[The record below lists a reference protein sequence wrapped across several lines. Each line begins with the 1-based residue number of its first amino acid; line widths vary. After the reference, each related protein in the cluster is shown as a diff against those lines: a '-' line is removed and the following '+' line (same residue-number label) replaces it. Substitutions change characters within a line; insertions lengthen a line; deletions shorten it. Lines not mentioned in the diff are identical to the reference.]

1 MIIPELQGNL
11 KQDSFFIYAA
21 ADRGYFDQF
30 GRALINSIVKNTQN
44 TGIHL
49 HLYNPAAEQIEFCL
63 NKPRVS
69 VSWETFTANDLK
81 TAVDYWSRTDLP
93 EPDASRRT
101 KMLCMKQFA
110 DSDDVSRWIHKTYY
124 ACMRFVRLAEL
135 VTDPCRFLAIDVDGI
150 VRKNFVQKFAD
161 DSNYDFYLY
170 QKTKRGQPS
179 GHLAGSIL
187 YTEKPAALEF
197 IKAMGTKIRKEIE
210 QDNTYWFLDQ
220 HVLDSVQGHY
230 RRGLLPIDYID
241 WHMKP
246 ESSIWTAKGKRKEL
260 EVFKNELRKYA

>member
-1 MIIPELQGNL
+1 MIIPPLQGKL
-11 KQDSFFIYAA
+11 EQDSFFIYAA
-21 ADRGYFDQF
+21 ADRGYFEQF
-30 GRALINSIVKNTQN
+30 GRALINSIVRNAQD

-49 HLYNPAAEQIEFCL
+49 HLYNPTSEQVEFCQRS
-63 NKPRVS
+63 PRVS
-69 VSWETFTANDLK
+69 VTWETFTTADLR
-81 TAVDYWSRTDLP
+81 TAIDYWSRTDLS

-110 DSDDVSRWIHKTYY
+110 DSDDVARWIHKTYY

-135 VTDPCRFLAIDVDGI
+135 IDQPQRFLAIDVDGL
-150 VRKNFVQKFAD
+150 VRKNFAQKFAD
-161 DSNYDFYLY
+161 DQNYDFYLY
-170 QKTKRGQPS
+170 QKMKKGQPS

-187 YTEKPAALEF
+187 YTEKPAALDL
-197 IKAMGTKIRKEIE
+197 IKLMGNKIRNEITK
-210 QDNTYWFLDQ
+210 DNIYWFLDQ
-220 HVLDSVQGHY
+220 HVLDEVAAKY

-246 ESSIWTAKGKRKEL
+246 DSAIWTAKGKRKEL

>member
-1 MIIPELQGNL
+1 MIIPQLQGKLEQN
-11 KQDSFFIYAA
+11 SFFIYAA
-21 ADRGYFDQF
+21 ADSGYFEQF
-30 GRALINSIVKNTQN
+30 GRALINSITRNTQD

-49 HLYNPAAEQIEFCL
+49 HLYNPTPEQIEFCQH
-63 NKPRVS
+63 KPRVS
-69 VSWETFTANDLK
+69 VTWETFTTADLQQ
-81 TAVDYWSRTDLP
+81 AINYWSRTDLP
-93 EPDASRRT
+93 EPQASRRT

-110 DSDDVSRWIHKTYY
+110 DSDDVARWIHKTYY

-135 VTDPCRFLAIDVDGI
+135 INQPQRFLAIDVDGL
-150 VRKNFVQKFAD
+150 VRKNFAQKFD
-161 DSNYDFYLY
+161 NDNEYDFYLY
-170 QKTKRGQPS
+170 QKMKKGQPS

-197 IKAMGTKIRKEIE
+197 IKAMSERIRNEIAK
-210 QDNTYWFLDQ
+210 DNIYWFLDQ
-220 HVLDSVQGHY
+220 HILDEVNKKY

-246 ESSIWTAKGKRKEL
+246 ESAIWTAKGKRKEL

>member
-1 MIIPELQGNL
+1 MIIPPLQGKL

-21 ADRGYFDQF
+21 ADSNYFDQF
-30 GRALINSIVKNTQN
+30 GRALINSITCNTQD

-49 HLYNPAAEQIEFCL
+49 HLYNPTADQIDFCQ
-63 NKPRVS
+63 NKPKVS
-69 VSWETFTANDLK
+69 VTWEEFTQADLQP
-81 TAVDYWSRTDLP
+81 AVDYWSRLDLP

-110 DSDDVSRWIHKTYY
+110 DSDDVARWIHKTYY

-135 VTDPCRFLAIDVDGI
+135 VTEPQRFLAIDVDGL
-150 VRKNFVQKFAD
+150 VRKSFAQKFAD

-170 QKTKRGQPS
+170 QKMKKGLPS

-187 YTEKPAALEF
+187 YTEKPAALNF
-197 IKAMGTKIRKEIE
+197 IQTMGNQIRQEIVK
-210 QDNTYWFLDQ
+210 DNIYWFLDQ
-220 HVLDSVQGHY
+220 HVLDDVNTKY

-246 ESSIWTAKGKRKEL
+246 ASAIWTAKGKRKEL